1 MAADRDENLARD
13 GVQDEEGCRDAAKPR
28 ERLQEPLRRD
38 LHQAKACRTD
48 EQRHEEPAR
57 VAHAERIDEPER
69 DQTEQPVVAARHL
82 HGHAGTEQSV
92 AEGQHAAYEV
102 IAQAVE
108 FGALGAAEHLHQ
120 RAHRHQTHR
129 PAPVAA
135 VEQHAVDDVELHHQP
150 EEPVGTRPDDAVAM
164 AHDAVG
170 IFQQVVEQSQLCHD
184 VEQLVA
190 VAARRDGV
198 DQHEQ
203 RKADNH
209 HAEQLHEVRAQEL
222 QALSA
227 ESLQSRPHL
236 VFHHQPV
243 GTQEEEHGHAV
254 VAEERQQVERQV
266 PVGRRQDATQSA
278 GVVLVEEV
286 FVFANDARQPVAV
299 VMQHDAQDGHTAQC
313 VALSSCQK
321 FRSHLNSKL

>member
-1 MAADRDENLARD
+1 
-13 GVQDEEGCRDAAKPR
+13 
-28 ERLQEPLRRD
+28 
-38 LHQAKACRTD
+38 
-48 EQRHEEPAR
+48 
-57 VAHAERIDEPER
+57 
-69 DQTEQPVVAARHL
+69 
-82 HGHAGTEQSV
+82 
-92 AEGQHAAYEV
+92 
-102 IAQAVE
+102 
-108 FGALGAAEHLHQ
+108 
-120 RAHRHQTHR
+120 
-129 PAPVAA
+129 
-135 VEQHAVDDVELHHQP
+135 
-150 EEPVGTRPDDAVAM
+150 M

-170 IFQQVVEQSQLCHD
+170 VFQEVVEQSQLCHD

-203 RKADNH
+203 RKADDH
-209 HAEQLHEVRAQEL
+209 HAEQLHEVGAQEL

-227 ESLQSRPHL
+227 KSLQSRPHL
-236 VFHHQPV
+236 VLHHQPV

-321 FRSHLNSKL
+321 FRSHLYFFISQLSFSGHLRCACWSCRASGCRSLHGPSSVAAASRCIPAREC